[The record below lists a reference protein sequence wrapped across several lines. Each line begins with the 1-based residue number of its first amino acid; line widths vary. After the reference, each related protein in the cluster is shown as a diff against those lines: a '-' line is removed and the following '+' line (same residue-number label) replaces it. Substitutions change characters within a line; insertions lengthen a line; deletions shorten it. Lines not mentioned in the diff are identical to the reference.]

1 MKYHITPTNKVH
13 ELREDDFLVSKTNP
27 KGIITYCNKIF
38 IEFSQY
44 SEAELLGTQHNIVRH
59 PDMPRAIFNL
69 LWDTIAKKQEIF
81 AYVKNMSKDGG
92 AYWVFANVTAS
103 LDEQNNI
110 IGYYSVRRKPKASGL
125 KAAAELYRE
134 MIEIEKR
141 SGTKDA
147 ISASTEYLLGILSK
161 GGMSYEEFILNL

>member
-1 MKYHITPTNKVH
+1 MKYHTSPTDKVH
-13 ELREDDFLVSKTNP
+13 ELREEDFLVSKTNL

-44 SEAELLGTQHNIVRH
+44 SEVELLGSQHNIVRH
-59 PDMPRAIFNL
+59 PDMPRAVFNL

-103 LDEQNNI
+103 LDEQGSI

-125 KAAAELYRE
+125 KAVTELYRE

-141 SGTKDA
+141 VGTKDG

-161 GGMSYEEFILNL
+161 GGMSYEKFVLSL